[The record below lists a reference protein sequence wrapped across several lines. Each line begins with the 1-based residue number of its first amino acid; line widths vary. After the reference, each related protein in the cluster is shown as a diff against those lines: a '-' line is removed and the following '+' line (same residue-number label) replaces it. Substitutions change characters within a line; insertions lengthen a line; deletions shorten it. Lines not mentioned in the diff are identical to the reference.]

1 MLEATSKSARRY
13 RARANNS
20 MNPTTSRVARFFS
33 GALAGLVVM
42 AGVTPLASAS
52 TTSLDA
58 PIVLNDSTY
67 NFSSMVDV
75 VSDGTNLWMLSGGG
89 AVTEV
94 NPIDGVAIRT
104 LPGVTLG
111 LGASR
116 SIAYAAGLVWIANTE
131 DDEIVALDPESG
143 TVAHR
148 YSGTNLQLNAPYKIL
163 ASGANLYVANYFGN
177 SVTVMKLSD
186 GSLVRVVSGASY
198 HFDGPSGMAIESGH
212 VWVGNDL
219 GDSVTEF
226 SATDGSFLHYLSGTG
241 FGFSAPQSLAAA
253 NGLIS
258 VANYAGDSVTQITAS
273 TAQLSS
279 VLKGTG
285 FHFSGPS
292 SITYTGGALWVTNA
306 SNSVEALDPSTSTSL
321 GAYSGSSYGFD
332 FPTAAAA
339 IDGHVMVTNF
349 GDSVSVFQPTAQSA
363 NVPLAPQQVSAAPSS
378 HQLLVSWKSPIS
390 NNGSLITKYTASVV
404 GGGSCSATINS
415 ATYNE
420 ASCAITGLTNG
431 QSYDVSVVATN
442 NVGDGAAA
450 TVTATPATVPGAPTS
465 VSGLPRPNGA
475 RISWTAPTS
484 NGGLAIT
491 SSTVSNIFGQGCTVI
506 GSATSCTVGIDPY
519 CPDGIEATCS
529 VTSISNGIAYT
540 FTVKSTNPA
549 GQGPASDASAE
560 VVPAALPD
568 PPTTVTALAGQG
580 SATISWSSSP
590 NTGGSDITGFIATVV
605 DGTASCQ
612 VDMTEN
618 LGGQC
623 TISGLTNGSTYRFA
637 VQSIS
642 LAGTGLASS
651 PSNDVVPSSVPEAPT
666 NVAASMTSG
675 VAVVTWSPPQNNG
688 GAEILSYTVSD
699 GGSRTC
705 TTVDGTVRTCS
716 LYGFS
721 AGASATI
728 TVVATN
734 SWGPGPAASTFAQNP
749 TAPSG
754 VRNLATSLASGQ
766 ITVTWDPPASN
777 GGSSIL
783 SYTVTNYVSP
793 PCTVTAAQPRSC
805 VFSGLQNG
813 LQYVV
818 AVVATNDIGDGD
830 VESRLVTPSSPP
842 SAPSSVT
849 ATPGDGR
856 ATIAFDPVLSGADG
870 GATVDSYRVAM
881 VGNSGLGCTYL
892 VVSDHGYACTV
903 TGLTNGVE
911 VAFTVTAH
919 NEAGTSDA
927 SLSVAVT
934 PSSVPG
940 APRSV
945 TAEPS
950 SSAAVV
956 TWLAPL
962 STGGAAISGYTVT
975 STPGSKTC
983 SWTSGPLSCT
993 VAGLTNGTSYTFTV
1007 LATNVSGN
1015 SSPSSPSSAAT
1026 PSTIPGAP
1034 TAVNAVK
1041 GNERATVSWTA
1052 PTSNGGSA
1060 VSTYTVTSTP
1070 DALTCTWTSGP
1081 LSCTVLGLTNGTSYT
1096 FSVVAHNTSGDGFP
1110 SVASSSVTPSTLAQ
1124 APTEVVATS
1133 GNARATVS
1141 WTAPISNGGAEIT
1154 SYTVTSSP
1162 GAKTCMW
1169 TSGPLSCVVTTLT
1182 NGTSYT
1188 FTVVAT
1194 NVNGN
1199 STASAASLAV
1209 IPSTVPG
1216 SPTGVSAVKGDTQ
1229 ATVSWTAPSSN
1240 GGSAIT
1246 GYTVTSSVGSKTC
1259 TWTSGPLSCTVT
1271 TLTNGTSYT
1280 FTVVASNVNGNST
1293 VSSPST
1299 SVTPSTIPGI
1309 PTAVGAVKGDGR
1321 ALITW
1326 TAPSSNGGSVI
1337 TSYTVTSTPESK
1349 TCTWTTGSF
1358 SCIVNGLTNGSSY
1371 TFTVVATNVNGSS
1384 SPSSAT
1390 AAVTPSTVPGNPTG
1404 VSAVKG
1410 DAQATVSWTAPSS
1423 NGGSAVTGYTVT
1435 STPGSKTC
1443 SWTSGPLSC
1452 TVAGLTN
1459 STSYTFT
1466 VVASNFNGNSVASTA
1481 SAAVTPSTTP
1491 GAPRA
1496 VVGIG
1501 GHGQIVVS
1509 WTAPLSSGGAPITS
1523 YVATATPSG
1532 RTCTWSTGPLSCV
1545 VSGLSTGVTQTFT
1558 VVATN
1563 LNGSGPASSPS
1574 APVTTIDQVVL
1585 GPFTI
1590 DPLVGFTAS
1599 ILLQIQAV
1607 AASLAASPTAIV
1619 TLTAYA
1625 PFAGSPSTQRL
1636 MALLRATAI
1645 ANVLTNYLNA
1655 FHVVGTTIV
1664 VKTGSTP
1671 TSPNGGFAN
1680 STMVGVAFS

>member
-1 MLEATSKSARRY
+1 ME
-13 RARANNS
+13 
-20 MNPTTSRVARFFS
+20 PQTSRATRFFS
-33 GALAGLVVM
+33 GALASFLVLTAM
-42 AGVTPLASAS
+42 TPLASAS
-52 TTSLDA
+52 TLSLDD
-58 PIVLNDSTY
+58 PIALNDSSY
-67 NFSSMVDV
+67 NFSSMVDIA
-75 VSDGTNLWMLSGGG
+75 SDGTNMWMLSGGG

-94 NPIDGVAIRT
+94 NPVDGVPLKT
-104 LPGVTLG
+104 LTGAALG
-111 LGASR
+111 LGTPH
-116 SIAYAAGLVWIANTE
+116 SIIYAGGLIWIADTE
-131 DDEIVALDPESG
+131 DDEIITLNPETG
-143 TVAHR
+143 NVTHR
-148 YSGTNLQLNAPYKIL
+148 YNAANLQLNSPIKIV
-163 ASGANLYVANYFGN
+163 ASGANLYVANYYGN

-186 GSLVRVVSGASY
+186 GSLVRVVSGTSY
-198 HFDGPSGMAIESGH
+198 HFDGPSGLAIESGR
-212 VWVGNDL
+212 VWVGNGN

-226 SATDGSFLHYLSGTG
+226 SAADGSLLHYLNAPS
-241 FGFSAPQSLAAA
+241 FGFSAPQALAVA
-253 NGLIS
+253 NGLVS

-273 TAQLSS
+273 SAQLSS
-279 VLKGTG
+279 VLKGSN
-285 FHFSGPS
+285 FHLSGPS
-292 SITYTGGALWVTNA
+292 SINYANGALWVTNA
-306 SNSVEALDPSTSTSL
+306 ANNVEAIDVSTSTSL
-321 GAYSGSSYGFD
+321 GSYSGSSYHFD

-339 IDGHVMVTNF
+339 IGGHVFVTNF
-349 GDSVSVFQPTAQSA
+349 GNSVTEFQPTAQTAS
-363 NVPLAPQQVSAAPSS
+363 VPPAPQSVSVVPSS
-378 HQLLVSWKSPIS
+378 HQLLVAWKSPLS

-442 NVGDGAAA
+442 NVGDGSA
-450 TVTATPATVPGAPTS
+450 TTTAATPATVPGAPTS

-475 RISWTAPTS
+475 RISWTAPAS
-484 NGGLAIT
+484 NGGSAIT

-506 GSATSCTVGIDPY
+506 GSATSCTVGVDPY
-519 CPDGIEATCS
+519 CPDGVDALCS

-549 GQGPASDASAE
+549 GEGPASDASAE

-590 NTGGSDITGFIATVV
+590 STGGSAITGFIATAAG
-605 DGTASCQ
+605 GTATCE
-612 VDMTEN
+612 VAVTEN
-618 LGGQC
+618 VGGSC
-623 TISGLTNGSTYRFA
+623 IISGLTNGSTYNFT

-642 LAGTGLASS
+642 LAGTGLASN
-651 PSNDVVPSSVPEAPT
+651 PSNDVVPSSVPDAPT
-666 NVAASMTSG
+666 NLAATMTNG

-688 GAEILSYTVSD
+688 GSVILNYVVSD
-699 GGSRTC
+699 GDSRTC
-705 TTVDGTVRTCS
+705 TTVNGTIRTCS

-734 SWGPGPAASTFAQNP
+734 SWGPGAAASVVVQNP
-749 TAPSG
+749 TAPSK

-766 ITVTWDPPASN
+766 ITVTWDPPVST
-777 GGSSIL
+777 GGSPIL
-783 SYTVTNYVSP
+783 SYTVTNYVST
-793 PCTVTAAQPRSC
+793 PCTVTTAQPRSC

-818 AVVATNDIGDGD
+818 AVVATNAIGDGE
-830 VESRLVTPSSPP
+830 VESTLVTPSSPP
-842 SAPSSVT
+842 SAPLSVT

-870 GATVDSYRVAM
+870 GATVDSYRVEM
-881 VGNSGLGCTYL
+881 VGNNGVGCTYL
-892 VVSDHGYACTV
+892 VALDHGYTCTV
-903 TGLTNGVE
+903 SGLTNGVE

-919 NEAGTSDA
+919 NAAGTSGA

-945 TAEPS
+945 SAEPS
-950 SSAAVV
+950 ASAAVV
-956 TWLAPL
+956 SWVAPV
-962 STGGAAISGYTVT
+962 TNGGAAISGYTVT
-975 STPGSKTC
+975 STPGLKTC

-993 VAGLTNGTSYTFTV
+993 VAGLINGTSYTFTV
-1007 LATNVSGN
+1007 LATNVSGD
-1015 SSPSSPSSAAT
+1015 SSSSSPSSAVT

-1052 PTSNGGSA
+1052 PSSNGGSA

-1081 LSCTVLGLTNGTSYT
+1081 LSCTVLGLTNGTRYT
-1096 FSVVAHNTSGDGFP
+1096 FSIVAHNTSGDGFP

-1133 GNARATVS
+1133 GNARAIVS

-1162 GAKTCMW
+1162 GVKTCMW
-1169 TSGPLSCVVTTLT
+1169 TSGPLSCTVLALN

-1199 STASAASLAV
+1199 STASAASLVV

-1216 SPTGVSAVKGDTQ
+1216 SPTGVSAAKGDTQ

-1240 GGSAIT
+1240 GGAAIT
-1246 GYTVTSSVGSKTC
+1246 GYTVTSSPGSKTC
-1259 TWTSGPLSCTVT
+1259 SWTSGPLSCTV
-1271 TLTNGTSYT
+1271 LALNNGTSYT
-1280 FTVVASNVNGNST
+1280 FTVVASNANGNST
-1293 VSSPST
+1293 ASSPSLA
-1299 SVTPSTIPGI
+1299 VVPSTIPGS
-1309 PTAVGAVKGDGR
+1309 PTSASAVKGDGR

-1390 AAVTPSTVPGNPTG
+1390 GAVTPSTVPGSPSG

-1410 DAQATVSWTAPSS
+1410 DTQATVSWTAPSS
-1423 NGGSAVTGYTVT
+1423 NGG
-1435 STPGSKTC
+1435 
-1443 SWTSGPLSC
+1443 
-1452 TVAGLTN
+1452 
-1459 STSYTFT
+1459 
-1466 VVASNFNGNSVASTA
+1466 
-1481 SAAVTPSTTP
+1481 
-1491 GAPRA
+1491 
-1496 VVGIG
+1496 
-1501 GHGQIVVS
+1501 
-1509 WTAPLSSGGAPITS
+1509 
-1523 YVATATPSG
+1523 
-1532 RTCTWSTGPLSCV
+1532 
-1545 VSGLSTGVTQTFT
+1545 
-1558 VVATN
+1558 
-1563 LNGSGPASSPS
+1563 
-1574 APVTTIDQVVL
+1574 
-1585 GPFTI
+1585 
-1590 DPLVGFTAS
+1590 
-1599 ILLQIQAV
+1599 
-1607 AASLAASPTAIV
+1607 
-1619 TLTAYA
+1619 
-1625 PFAGSPSTQRL
+1625 
-1636 MALLRATAI
+1636 
-1645 ANVLTNYLNA
+1645 
-1655 FHVVGTTIV
+1655 
-1664 VKTGSTP
+1664 
-1671 TSPNGGFAN
+1671 
-1680 STMVGVAFS
+1680 